1 MRALAAAG
9 ADTSLMTTPVRQGVV
24 ARAGGVGPPQFGGG
38 FVTPL
43 MAALRGSSD
52 RGRFFLFNP
61 DSLVE
66 ERRALEAVRVA
77 IELGADLEATDASG
91 TAALHDAASR
101 NLPSVVRLLV
111 EHGAVLNVDDGR
123 GRTPL
128 QLAVAASRRPRVVNF
143 GPEWTG
149 ETAVD
154 VLRELGAEE
163 PAR

>member
-1 MRALAAAG
+1 
-9 ADTSLMTTPVRQGVV
+9 MTTNERWQGVIE
-24 ARAGGVGPPQFGGG
+24 RAGGVGPSRVVGG

-52 RGRFFLFNP
+52 RGRFFLVQGE
-61 DSLVE
+61 SVAE
-66 ERRALEAVRVA
+66 ERRAPAAVA
-77 IELGADLEATDASG
+77 ADLGVDINAVDLNG
-91 TAALHDAASR
+91 TAAMHDAASR
-101 NLPSVVRLLV
+101 NLPAVVRSLAKRGAALDV
-111 EHGAVLNVDDGR
+111 ENGR

-128 QLAVAASRRPRVVNF
+128 QLAITASRRPRVVNL

-163 PAR
+163 PSR